1 MHQDQLIA
9 HVWGVQLAGRKRF
22 VFCPESELSRCTSP
36 SGVTVDAFN
45 SSTWGT
51 AEKSMDSH
59 SLSSTGSAETN
70 GAVKQDGSFSRFR
83 PSACY
88 HVSLEPGDLVYWPS
102 RWLHQSYQQE
112 RSVALSS
119 FSLGKQIAS
128 GFFKSMEQYF
138 AGALDPKMVAR
149 MKNCSDSL
157 PE

>member
-1 MHQDQLIA
+1 MAMHQDRLVA
-9 HVWGVQLAGRKRF
+9 HVWGLQLDGRKRF
-22 VFCPESELSRCTSP
+22 VFCPESELQHCIAS

-51 AEKSMDSH
+51 QMLTKDDTN
-59 SLSSTGSAETN
+59 STSESGPLPA
-70 GAVKQDGSFSRFR
+70 FR
-83 PSACY
+83 PAACY

-119 FSLGKQIAS
+119 FSLGKNISSAFFAS
-128 GFFKSMEQYF
+128 MDRFFENTVDAS
-138 AGALDPKMVAR
+138 LVAQMR
-149 MKNCSDSL
+149 RCSSFL